1 MKTPTSTVRLNTHRS
16 RLEFLMAAALTRR
29 GKSRVVLTAFML
41 SHKVTP
47 DTFTTEPARTIAR
60 IVDQSNRN
68 AWTESQETD
77 ALRAALSPAVMAKL
91 ADFKPRTT
99 REARHIS
106 NDFFQEI
113 AGGAA

>member
-1 MKTPTSTVRLNTHRS
+1 MKTPTSTVRLDTHRS

-29 GKSRVVLTAFML
+29 GKSRIVMSAFLL

-60 IVDQSNRN
+60 IVDHSNRN
-68 AWTESQETD
+68 SWTEGQETD
-77 ALRAALSPAVMAKL
+77 ALRAALPTEVMDFL

-106 NDFFQEI
+106 NDFFRET
-113 AGGAA
+113 AEGRT